1 MTNAVQVN
9 REGRVLTI
17 TLQKPPL
24 NILEHAHIEMLA
36 ETLTSVEDDR
46 SIDVIWLRAENTKAF
61 CAGVSIADHLPD
73 RAPAMLASF
82 RQLSVTMQRLR
93 QVIVIEVFGA
103 VLGGGMELMVLSDL
117 VVASDDAR
125 FGQPEILLAATPP
138 VAAALLPA
146 RIGWQEAAR
155 LCLLG
160 ETQDV
165 AWAVQR
171 GLVTRVVPRTQLKAV
186 AQTVVDQVLKLS
198 GPALRA
204 TKRIMAGRGA
214 GAVTAINNG
223 FDIYFSDLLPTKDSQ
238 EGIEAFLA
246 KRSPVWQHR

>member
-1 MTNAVQVN
+1 MDAIGVT

-17 TLQKPPL
+17 ILQYPPL
-24 NILEHAHIEMLA
+24 NILEHAHIR
-36 ETLTSVEDDR
+36 TLTEILTSLEDDR
-46 SIDVIWLRAENTKAF
+46 SIDVIWIRADNTKSF

-82 RQLSVTMQRLR
+82 RHLSETMQRLR

-103 VLGGGMELMVLSDL
+103 VLGGGMELMILSDL
-117 VVASDDAR
+117 VVASDDAK

-138 VAAALLPA
+138 VGAALLPV
-146 RIGWQEAAR
+146 RVGWQEASR

-160 ETQDV
+160 ETMDV
-165 AWAVQR
+165 QWAMER
-171 GLVTRVVPRTQLKAV
+171 GLVTRMVPRTQLKAA
-186 AQTVVDQVLKLS
+186 AQTVVDRLLKLS

-204 TKRIMAGRGA
+204 TKRIMVGGA
-214 GAVTAINNG
+214 QGAPNAISNG

-238 EGIEAFLA
+238 EGIDAFLA
-246 KRSPVWQHR
+246 KRPPVWQHR